1 MMELYGAPLS
11 EIPIKDICIDTQKN
25 IESMVDIIINTSDE
39 KLKYDNM
46 NKIDDILFKV
56 YNLSKEEILYI
67 NSIS

>member
-1 MMELYGAPLS
+1 MELYGAPLS